1 MFWVSN
7 YLLLSI
13 KPRSNR
19 LLWIFID
26 PQASWLCRK
35 REKMSE
41 IPREILSVG
50 DLNRAIA
57 SSLEERFDTVWVSG
71 EISNFKAYDSGHWY
85 FSLKDEEGQIRC
97 VMFRGRNGQVGFMPQ
112 SGDLVEV
119 AANLGFY
126 VPRGDIQLTVQSMR
140 RAGMGGLYEAFLKLK
155 AKLAKEGLFD
165 AERKREIPTHPR
177 AIGIITSPQAA
188 ALKDVLSTLDR
199 RAPHIP
205 IVIYP
210 TLVQGPD
217 APAGIISALK
227 AAEKENAVDVILL
240 VRGGGSIE
248 DLWAFNDEKLAYAI
262 AASPIPIVS
271 GVGHETDVT
280 IADFVADLRAPTPT
294 GAAELAAPRRD
305 QMLQELDAIM
315 QALLQRVSQRVEREA
330 QTLDQLALR
339 LSHALPNPDRMREQ
353 ISNWQK
359 QLNQAW
365 LVRVENWKR
374 NQTHYQSQL
383 EMLNPQRTLERGY
396 AVILSGKGKSREEQV
411 MQAVRN
417 PNELNTEGVFEVR
430 LAEGRADVQFEK
442 VDSQQS
448 S

>member
-1 MFWVSN
+1 
-7 YLLLSI
+7 
-13 KPRSNR
+13 
-19 LLWIFID
+19 
-26 PQASWLCRK
+26 
-35 REKMSE
+35 MSE
-41 IPREILSVG
+41 ISRQILTVG
-50 DLNRAIA
+50 DLNHAIA
-57 SSLEERFDTVWVSG
+57 ASLEERFDTVLVRG

-119 AANLGFY
+119 SANLGIY
-126 VPRGDIQLTVQSMR
+126 VPRGDIQLTIQSLR

-165 AERKREIPTHPR
+165 VDRKREIPIHPR
-177 AIGIITSPQAA
+177 SIGIITSPQAA
-188 ALKDVLSTLDR
+188 ALKDVLSTLAR

-217 APAGIISALK
+217 APAGIIAALK
-227 AAEKENAVDVILL
+227 AAEKENTVDVILL

-248 DLWAFNDEKLAYAI
+248 DLWAFNDEQLAYAI
-262 AASPIPIVS
+262 TQSSIPVVS

-305 QMLQELDAIM
+305 QMLQELETVKQNM
-315 QALLQRVSQRVEREA
+315 LQRVRQRVEREA

-339 LSHALPNPDRMREQ
+339 LAHALPNPDRMREQ
-353 ISNWQK
+353 ITSWQ
-359 QLNQAW
+359 QRLNQAW
-365 LVRVENWKR
+365 SVRMDSWKR
-374 NQTHYQSQL
+374 NQEHFQSQL

-396 AVILSGKGKSREEQV
+396 AVVLNITDGV
-411 MQAVRN
+411 HAVRA
-417 PNELNTEGVFEVR
+417 PGDLQVGPDYEIR
-430 LAEGRADVQFEK
+430 LAMGAAVVKLGQVK
-442 VDSQQS
+442 SN
-448 S
+448 

>member
-1 MFWVSN
+1 
-7 YLLLSI
+7 
-13 KPRSNR
+13 
-19 LLWIFID
+19 
-26 PQASWLCRK
+26 
-35 REKMSE
+35 MSE
-41 IPREILSVG
+41 ISREVLSVG

-57 SSLEERFDTVWVSG
+57 SSLEAQFDTVLVSG

-119 AANLGFY
+119 SASLGMY
-126 VPRGDIQLTVQSMR
+126 VPRGDVQLTIQSLR
-140 RAGMGGLYEAFLKLK
+140 KAGMGGLYEAFLKLK
-155 AKLAKEGLFD
+155 AKLAKAGLFD
-165 AERKREIPTHPR
+165 QERKQAIPSHPR

-188 ALKDVLSTLDR
+188 ALKDVLSTLQR
-199 RAPHIP
+199 RSPHIP

-217 APAGIISALK
+217 APAGIISAIQ
-227 AAEKENAVDVILL
+227 NANQEAVVDVILL

-248 DLWAFNDEKLAYAI
+248 DLWAFNDEHLAYAI
-262 AASPIPIVS
+262 ADSVIPIVS

-294 GAAELAAPRRD
+294 GAAELAAPRKD
-305 QMLQELDAIM
+305 QLLQELEAIE
-315 QALLQRVSQRVEREA
+315 QALYQRLTQRVEREA

-353 ISNWQK
+353 ITSWQTRL
-359 QLNQAW
+359 QQAW
-365 LVRVENWKR
+365 SVQIDNFKR
-374 NQTHYQSQL
+374 NQNHYQLQL

-396 AVILSGKGKSREEQV
+396 AVILNPE
-411 MQAVRN
+411 MQAIRN
-417 PNELNTEGVFEVR
+417 PKDLNTQQPFEVR
-430 LAEGRADVQFEK
+430 LAEGVAQVQFEK
-442 VDSQQS
+442 INT
-448 S
+448 

>member
-1 MFWVSN
+1 
-7 YLLLSI
+7 
-13 KPRSNR
+13 
-19 LLWIFID
+19 
-26 PQASWLCRK
+26 
-35 REKMSE
+35 MSE
-41 IPREILSVG
+41 ISREILSVG

-57 SSLEERFDTVWVSG
+57 ASLEDRFDTVWVSG

-119 AANLGFY
+119 SANVAMY
-126 VPRGDIQLTVQSMR
+126 VPRGDIQLTIQTLR

-165 AERKREIPTHPR
+165 EDRKREIPTHPR

-188 ALKDVLSTLDR
+188 ALKDVLSTLAR
-199 RAPHIP
+199 RSPHIP

-210 TLVQGPD
+210 TLVQGPE
-217 APAGIISALK
+217 APAGIIAALN
-227 AAEKENAVDVILL
+227 AANAEQAVDVILL

-248 DLWAFNDEKLAYAI
+248 DLWAFNDEQLAYAI
-262 AASPIPIVS
+262 SDSEIPVVS
-271 GVGHETDVT
+271 GVGHETDFT

-305 QMLQELDAIM
+305 QMLAELDAIM
-315 QALLQRVSQRVEREA
+315 AALLQRIHQRVEREA

-353 ISNWQK
+353 INSWRQRL
-359 QLNQAW
+359 QQAW
-365 LVRVENWKR
+365 SVRMENWKR
-374 NQTHYQSQL
+374 NQGHYQSQL

-396 AVILSGKGKSREEQV
+396 AVV
-411 MQAVRN
+411 
-417 PNELNTEGVFEVR
+417 LNVKEGLHAARKPSDLETCAEYEIR
-430 LAEGRADVQFEK
+430 LAEGAAIVQFETVK
-442 VDSQQS
+442 TLK
-448 S
+448 

>member
-1 MFWVSN
+1 
-7 YLLLSI
+7 
-13 KPRSNR
+13 
-19 LLWIFID
+19 
-26 PQASWLCRK
+26 
-35 REKMSE
+35 MSE
-41 IPREILSVG
+41 ISREVLSVG

-57 SSLEERFDTVWVSG
+57 SSLEAQFDTVLVSG

-119 AANLGFY
+119 SASLGMY
-126 VPRGDIQLTVQSMR
+126 VPRGDVQLTIQSLR
-140 RAGMGGLYEAFLKLK
+140 KAGMGGLYEAFLKLK
-155 AKLAKEGLFD
+155 AKLAKAGLFD
-165 AERKREIPTHPR
+165 QERKRAIPSHPR

-188 ALKDVLSTLDR
+188 ALKDVLSTLQR
-199 RAPHIP
+199 RSPHIP

-217 APAGIISALK
+217 APSGII
-227 AAEKENAVDVILL
+227 AAIQNANQEAVVDVILL

-248 DLWAFNDEKLAYAI
+248 DLWAFNDEQLAYAI
-262 AASPIPIVS
+262 VDSAIPIVS

-294 GAAELAAPRRD
+294 GAAELAAPRKD
-305 QMLQELDAIM
+305 QLLQELEAIE
-315 QALLQRVSQRVEREA
+315 QALYQRLMQRVEREA

-353 ISNWQK
+353 ITSWQTRL
-359 QLNQAW
+359 QQAW
-365 LVRVENWKR
+365 SVQIDNFKR
-374 NQTHYQSQL
+374 NQNHYQLQL

-396 AVILSGKGKSREEQV
+396 AVILNPE
-411 MQAVRN
+411 MQAIRK
-417 PNELNTEGVFEVR
+417 PKDLNTQQPFEVR
-430 LAEGRADVQFEK
+430 LAEGVAQVQFEK
-442 VDSQQS
+442 INT
-448 S
+448 

>member
-1 MFWVSN
+1 
-7 YLLLSI
+7 
-13 KPRSNR
+13 
-19 LLWIFID
+19 
-26 PQASWLCRK
+26 
-35 REKMSE
+35 MSE
-41 IPREILSVG
+41 ISREVLSVG

-57 SSLEERFDTVWVSG
+57 SSLEAQFDTVLVSG

-119 AANLGFY
+119 SASLGMY
-126 VPRGDIQLTVQSMR
+126 VPRGDVQLTIQSLR
-140 RAGMGGLYEAFLKLK
+140 KAGMGGLYEAFLKLK
-155 AKLAKEGLFD
+155 AKLAKAGLFD
-165 AERKREIPTHPR
+165 QERKQAIPSHPR

-188 ALKDVLSTLDR
+188 ALKDVLSTLQR
-199 RAPHIP
+199 RSPHIP

-217 APAGIISALK
+217 APAGIISAIQN
-227 AAEKENAVDVILL
+227 ANQEAAVDVILL

-248 DLWAFNDEKLAYAI
+248 DLWAFNDEHLAYAI
-262 AASPIPIVS
+262 ADSVMPIVS

-294 GAAELAAPRRD
+294 GAAELAAPRKD
-305 QMLQELDAIM
+305 QLLQELEAIE
-315 QALLQRVSQRVEREA
+315 QALYQRLMQRVEREA

-353 ISNWQK
+353 ITSWQTRL
-359 QLNQAW
+359 QQAW
-365 LVRVENWKR
+365 SVQIDNFKR
-374 NQTHYQSQL
+374 NQNHYQLQL

-396 AVILSGKGKSREEQV
+396 AVILNPE
-411 MQAVRN
+411 MQAIRK
-417 PNELNTEGVFEVR
+417 PKDLNTQQPFEVR
-430 LAEGRADVQFEK
+430 LAEGVAQVQFEK
-442 VDSQQS
+442 IKT
-448 S
+448 

>member
-1 MFWVSN
+1 
-7 YLLLSI
+7 
-13 KPRSNR
+13 
-19 LLWIFID
+19 
-26 PQASWLCRK
+26 
-35 REKMSE
+35 MSE
-41 IPREILSVG
+41 ISREILSVG

-57 SSLEERFDTVWVSG
+57 ASLEDRFDTVWVSG

-119 AANLGFY
+119 SANLGMY
-126 VPRGDIQLTVQSMR
+126 VPRGDIQLTIQTLR

-165 AERKREIPTHPR
+165 EDRKREIPTHPR
-177 AIGIITSPQAA
+177 SIGIITSPQAA
-188 ALKDVLSTLDR
+188 ALKDVLSTLAR

-217 APAGIISALK
+217 APAGIIKALK
-227 AAEKENAVDVILL
+227 ASEKEKAVDVILL

-248 DLWAFNDEKLAYAI
+248 DLWAFNDEQLAYAI
-262 AASPIPIVS
+262 ADSTIPVVS
-271 GVGHETDVT
+271 GVGHETDFT

-294 GAAELAAPRRD
+294 GAAELAAPRKD
-305 QMLQELDAIM
+305 QLLQELDAIM
-315 QALLQRVSQRVEREA
+315 QALLQRIYQRVEREA

-353 ISNWQK
+353 INSWQ
-359 QLNQAW
+359 QRLNQAW
-365 LVRVENWKR
+365 SVRLESWKK

-383 EMLNPQRTLERGY
+383 EMLNPQRTFERGY
-396 AVILSGKGKSREEQV
+396 AVILNKAGEQLH
-411 MQAVRN
+411 AVRKPADLKTN
-417 PNELNTEGVFEVR
+417 DVYQIR
-430 LAEGRADVQFEK
+430 LAEGEAEVQFAEISK
-442 VDSQQS
+442 K
-448 S
+448 

>member
-1 MFWVSN
+1 
-7 YLLLSI
+7 
-13 KPRSNR
+13 
-19 LLWIFID
+19 
-26 PQASWLCRK
+26 
-35 REKMSE
+35 MSE
-41 IPREILSVG
+41 ISREILSVG

-57 SSLEERFDTVWVSG
+57 SSLEERFDAVWVSG

-119 AANLGFY
+119 SANLGMY
-126 VPRGDIQLTVQSMR
+126 IPRGDIQLTIQTLR

-165 AERKREIPTHPR
+165 DERKREIPAHPR
-177 AIGIITSPQAA
+177 SIGIVTSPQAA
-188 ALKDVLSTLDR
+188 ALKDVLSTLAR

-210 TLVQGPD
+210 TLVQGSD

-248 DLWAFNDEKLAYAI
+248 DLWAFNDEQLAYAI
-262 AASPIPIVS
+262 AQSPIPIVS
-271 GVGHETDVT
+271 GVGHETDFT

-315 QALLQRVSQRVEREA
+315 QALLQRINQRVEREA

-353 ISNWQK
+353 IQGWQ
-359 QLNQAW
+359 QRLNQAW
-365 LVRVENWKR
+365 AVRTQNWKL
-374 NQTHYQSQL
+374 NQTHYKSQL

-396 AVILSGKGKSREEQV
+396 AVILSKEKDQV
-411 MQAVRN
+411 HAVRN
-417 PNELNTEGVFEVR
+417 PNELNTERAFEIR
-430 LAEGRADVQFEK
+430 LAEGLAEVELSK
-442 VDSQQS
+442 VLRK
-448 S
+448 

>member
-1 MFWVSN
+1 
-7 YLLLSI
+7 
-13 KPRSNR
+13 
-19 LLWIFID
+19 
-26 PQASWLCRK
+26 
-35 REKMSE
+35 MSE
-41 IPREILSVG
+41 ISREVLSVG

-57 SSLEERFDTVWVSG
+57 ASLEARFDSIWVSG

-119 AANLGFY
+119 SASLGLY
-126 VPRGDIQLTVQSMR
+126 VPRGDIQLTIQTLR

-165 AERKREIPTHPR
+165 VERKRDIPTHPR
-177 AIGIITSPQAA
+177 AIGIVTSPQAA
-188 ALKDVLSTLDR
+188 ALKDVLSTLAR

-217 APAGIISALK
+217 APAGIIAALK
-227 AAEKENAVDVILL
+227 AAQQEEVVDVILL

-248 DLWAFNDEKLAYAI
+248 DLWAFNDEQLAYAI
-262 AASPIPIVS
+262 AACAIPVVS
-271 GVGHETDVT
+271 GVGHETDIT

-294 GAAELAAPRRD
+294 GAAELAAPRKD
-305 QMLQELDAIM
+305 QMLQELAAIQ
-315 QALLQRVSQRVEREA
+315 QALLQRVNQRVEREA

-339 LSHALPNPDRMREQ
+339 LSHALPNPERMREQ
-353 ISNWQK
+353 ISAWQ
-359 QLNQAW
+359 QRLIQAW
-365 LVRVENWKR
+365 SVRVDSWQR
-374 NQTHYQSQL
+374 NQKHYQSQL

-396 AVILSGKGKSREEQV
+396 AVILGKAGHS
-411 MQAVRN
+411 MQAVRD
-417 PNELNTEGVFEVR
+417 PKQLNTKEAFEVR
-430 LAEGRADVQFEK
+430 LAKGQIEVEFSKIKLNPET
-442 VDSQQS
+442 
-448 S
+448 

>member
-1 MFWVSN
+1 
-7 YLLLSI
+7 
-13 KPRSNR
+13 
-19 LLWIFID
+19 
-26 PQASWLCRK
+26 
-35 REKMSE
+35 MSE
-41 IPREILSVG
+41 ISREILSVG

-57 SSLEERFDTVWVSG
+57 ASLEDRFDTVWVSG

-119 AANLGFY
+119 SASLGMY
-126 VPRGDIQLTVQSMR
+126 VPRGDIQLTIQTLR

-165 AERKREIPTHPR
+165 EDRKREIPTHPR
-177 AIGIITSPQAA
+177 SIGIVTSPQAA
-188 ALKDVLSTLDR
+188 ALKDVLSTLAR

-217 APAGIISALK
+217 APAGIIAALK
-227 AAEKENAVDVILL
+227 AAEKEKAVDVILL

-248 DLWAFNDEKLAYAI
+248 DLWAFNDEQLAYAI
-262 AASPIPIVS
+262 ASSLIPVVS
-271 GVGHETDVT
+271 GVGHETDFT

-305 QMLQELDAIM
+305 QMLQELDSLM
-315 QALLQRVSQRVEREA
+315 QALLQRISQRIEREA

-353 ISNWQK
+353 ITSWRQR
-359 QLNQAW
+359 LNQAW
-365 LVRVENWKR
+365 SVRIENWKR

-396 AVILSGKGKSREEQV
+396 SVILSRENNLV
-411 MQAVRN
+411 RAVRG
-417 PNELNTEGVFEVR
+417 PAELNTEKVFQIQMADGEAEIQ
-430 LAEGRADVQFEK
+430 LAKIKIGQKSAMDN
-442 VDSQQS
+442 S
-448 S
+448 

>member
-1 MFWVSN
+1 
-7 YLLLSI
+7 
-13 KPRSNR
+13 
-19 LLWIFID
+19 
-26 PQASWLCRK
+26 
-35 REKMSE
+35 MSE
-41 IPREILSVG
+41 ISREILSVG

-57 SSLEERFDTVWVSG
+57 ASLEERFDSIWVSG

-119 AANLGFY
+119 SANLGLY
-126 VPRGDIQLTVQSMR
+126 VPRGDIQLTIQTLR

-177 AIGIITSPQAA
+177 SIGIITSPQAA
-188 ALKDVLSTLDR
+188 ALKDVLSTLAR

-227 AAEKENAVDVILL
+227 AAEKEKAVDVILL

-262 AASPIPIVS
+262 AESSIPIVS

-305 QMLQELDAIM
+305 QMLQELGAIM
-315 QALLQRVSQRVEREA
+315 QALLQRVNQRIEREA

-353 ISNWQK
+353 IYGWQ
-359 QLNQAW
+359 QRLNQAW
-365 LVRVENWKR
+365 TVRVQSWQR
-374 NQTHYQSQL
+374 NQTHYQLQL

-396 AVILSGKGKSREEQV
+396 AVILSKNEQA
-411 MQAVRN
+411 MQAVRDSTQ
-417 PNELNTEGVFEVR
+417 LNTEAVYQVR
-430 LAEGRADVQFEK
+430 LAKGQAVVQFAK
-442 VDSQQS
+442 VSLEP
-448 S
+448 

>member
-1 MFWVSN
+1 
-7 YLLLSI
+7 
-13 KPRSNR
+13 
-19 LLWIFID
+19 
-26 PQASWLCRK
+26 
-35 REKMSE
+35 MSE
-41 IPREILSVG
+41 ISREILTVG

-57 SSLEERFDTVWVSG
+57 ASLEERFDSVWVSG

-119 AANLGFY
+119 SANLGLY
-126 VPRGDIQLTVQSMR
+126 VPRGDIQLTIQTLR

-165 AERKREIPTHPR
+165 AERKREIPSHPR
-177 AIGIITSPQAA
+177 SIGIVTSPQAA
-188 ALKDVLSTLDR
+188 ALKDVLSTLAR

-217 APAGIISALK
+217 APAGIIAALK
-227 AAEKENAVDVILL
+227 AAEKEKAVDVILL

-262 AASPIPIVS
+262 AQSSIPIVS

-294 GAAELAAPRRD
+294 GAAELAAPRKD
-305 QMLQELDAIM
+305 QMLQELDAIK
-315 QALLQRVSQRVEREA
+315 QALLQRMNQRIEREA

-353 ISNWQK
+353 IVNWQ
-359 QLNQAW
+359 QRLSQAW
-365 LVRVENWKR
+365 VVRMESWNR
-374 NQTHYQSQL
+374 NQSHYKSQL

-396 AVILSGKGKSREEQV
+396 AVILSKEGLA
-411 MQAVRN
+411 MHAVRN
-417 PNELNTEGVFEVR
+417 PKELNDEQLFQVQ
-430 LAEGRADVQFEK
+430 LAEGQVEVQFAKIEAH
-442 VDSQQS
+442 
-448 S
+448 

>member
-1 MFWVSN
+1 
-7 YLLLSI
+7 
-13 KPRSNR
+13 
-19 LLWIFID
+19 
-26 PQASWLCRK
+26 
-35 REKMSE
+35 MSE
-41 IPREILSVG
+41 ISRGILSVG

-71 EISNFKAYDSGHWY
+71 EVSNFKAYDSGHWY

-112 SGDLVEV
+112 SGGLVEV

-165 AERKREIPTHPR
+165 LENKRPIPTHPR
-177 AIGIITSPQAA
+177 AIGIVTSPQAA
-188 ALKDVLSTLDR
+188 ALKDVLSTLAR

-227 AAEKENAVDVILL
+227 ASEKENTVDVILL

-262 AASPIPIVS
+262 AQSPIPIVS

-305 QMLQELDAIM
+305 QMLQELDALM

-353 ISNWQK
+353 ISGWQK
-359 QLNQAW
+359 RLNQAW
-365 LVRVENWKR
+365 SVRVENWKR
-374 NQTHYQSQL
+374 DQGHFQSQL

-396 AVILSGKGKSREEQV
+396 AVILSNKGKSKEEQE
-411 MQAVRN
+411 MHAVRN
-417 PNELNTEGVFEVR
+417 PNELNTENPFQVR
-430 LAEGRADVQFEK
+430 LAEGQVEVKFAKLESMK
-442 VDSQQS
+442 
-448 S
+448 

>member
-1 MFWVSN
+1 
-7 YLLLSI
+7 
-13 KPRSNR
+13 
-19 LLWIFID
+19 
-26 PQASWLCRK
+26 
-35 REKMSE
+35 MSE
-41 IPREILSVG
+41 ISREVLSVG

-57 SSLEERFDTVWVSG
+57 SSLEAQFDTVLVSG

-119 AANLGFY
+119 SASLGMY
-126 VPRGDIQLTVQSMR
+126 VPRGDVQLTIQSLR
-140 RAGMGGLYEAFLKLK
+140 KAGMGGLYEAFLKLK
-155 AKLAKEGLFD
+155 AKLAKAGLFD
-165 AERKREIPTHPR
+165 QERKQAIPSHPR

-188 ALKDVLSTLDR
+188 ALKDVLSTLQR
-199 RAPHIP
+199 RSPHIP

-217 APAGIISALK
+217 APSGII
-227 AAEKENAVDVILL
+227 AAIQNANQEAVVDVILL

-248 DLWAFNDEKLAYAI
+248 DLWAFNDEQLAYAI
-262 AASPIPIVS
+262 VDSAIPIVS

-294 GAAELAAPRRD
+294 GAAELAAPRKD
-305 QMLQELDAIM
+305 QLLQELEAIE
-315 QALLQRVSQRVEREA
+315 QALYQRLMQRVEREA

-353 ISNWQK
+353 ITSWQTRL
-359 QLNQAW
+359 QQAW
-365 LVRVENWKR
+365 SVQIDNFKR
-374 NQTHYQSQL
+374 NQNHYQLQL

-396 AVILSGKGKSREEQV
+396 AVILNPE
-411 MQAVRN
+411 MQAIRK
-417 PNELNTEGVFEVR
+417 PKDLNTQQPFEVR
-430 LAEGRADVQFEK
+430 LAEGVAQVQFEK
-442 VDSQQS
+442 IKT
-448 S
+448 

>member
-1 MFWVSN
+1 
-7 YLLLSI
+7 
-13 KPRSNR
+13 
-19 LLWIFID
+19 
-26 PQASWLCRK
+26 
-35 REKMSE
+35 MSE
-41 IPREILSVG
+41 ISREILSVG

-57 SSLEERFDTVWVSG
+57 ASLEDRFDTVWVSG

-119 AANLGFY
+119 SASLGMY
-126 VPRGDIQLTVQSMR
+126 VPRGDIQLTIQTLR
-140 RAGMGGLYEAFLKLK
+140 RAGVGGLYEAFLKLK

-165 AERKREIPTHPR
+165 EERKREIPTHPR
-177 AIGIITSPQAA
+177 SIGIITSPQAA
-188 ALKDVLSTLDR
+188 ALKDVLSTLAR

-217 APAGIISALK
+217 APGGIISALK
-227 AAEKENAVDVILL
+227 AAEKENVVDVILL

-248 DLWAFNDEKLAYAI
+248 DLWAFNDEQLAYAI
-262 AASPIPIVS
+262 AQSPIPVVS
-271 GVGHETDVT
+271 GVGHETDFT
-280 IADFVADLRAPTPT
+280 IADFVSDLRAPTPT

-315 QALLQRVSQRVEREA
+315 QALLQRINQRVEREA

-353 ISNWQK
+353 IQGWQ
-359 QLNQAW
+359 QRLNQAW
-365 LVRVENWKR
+365 SVRVGNWKR
-374 NQTHYQSQL
+374 NQLHYQAQL

-396 AVILSGKGKSREEQV
+396 AVILSKEESQLH
-411 MQAVRN
+411 AVRK
-417 PNELNTEGVFEVR
+417 PNELNTENVFQVR
-430 LAEGRADVQFEK
+430 LAEGETEVKFSEVRQ
-442 VDSQQS
+442 
-448 S
+448 

>member
-1 MFWVSN
+1 
-7 YLLLSI
+7 
-13 KPRSNR
+13 
-19 LLWIFID
+19 
-26 PQASWLCRK
+26 
-35 REKMSE
+35 MSE
-41 IPREILSVG
+41 ISREILSVG

-165 AERKREIPTHPR
+165 VENKRPIPTHPR
-177 AIGIITSPQAA
+177 SIGIITSPQAA
-188 ALKDVLSTLDR
+188 ALKDVLSTLAR

-210 TLVQGPD
+210 SLVQGPD

-227 AAEKENAVDVILL
+227 AAEKEHAVDVILL

-248 DLWAFNDEKLAYAI
+248 DLWAFNDEQLAYAI
-262 AASPIPIVS
+262 AQSPIPIVS

-353 ISNWQK
+353 ISGWQK
-359 QLNQAW
+359 RLNQAW

-374 NQTHYQSQL
+374 DQSHFQSQL

-396 AVILSGKGKSREEQV
+396 AVILSKEERA
-411 MQAVRN
+411 MHAVRS
-417 PNELNTEGVFEVR
+417 PNELNTESVFQVR
-430 LAEGRADVQFEK
+430 LAEGRVEVEFSK
-442 VDSQQS
+442 VKES
-448 S
+448 

>member
-1 MFWVSN
+1 
-7 YLLLSI
+7 
-13 KPRSNR
+13 
-19 LLWIFID
+19 
-26 PQASWLCRK
+26 
-35 REKMSE
+35 MSE
-41 IPREILSVG
+41 ISREILSVG

-57 SSLEERFDTVWVSG
+57 ASLEDRFDTVWVSG

-119 AANLGFY
+119 SASLGMY
-126 VPRGDIQLTVQSMR
+126 MPRGDIQLTIQTLR

-165 AERKREIPTHPR
+165 EERKREIPSHPR
-177 AIGIITSPQAA
+177 SIGIVTSPQAA
-188 ALKDVLSTLDR
+188 ALKDVLSTLAR

-227 AAEKENAVDVILL
+227 SAEKENAVDVILL

-248 DLWAFNDEKLAYAI
+248 DLWAFNDERLAYAI
-262 AASPIPIVS
+262 VDSSIPVVS
-271 GVGHETDVT
+271 GVGHETDFT

-294 GAAELAAPRRD
+294 GAAELAAPRKD

-315 QALLQRVSQRVEREA
+315 QALLQRIYQRIEREE

-353 ISNWQK
+353 ITSWQ
-359 QLNQAW
+359 QRLNQAW
-365 LVRVENWKR
+365 SVRMENWKR

-396 AVILSGKGKSREEQV
+396 AVILGKDNGESY
-411 MQAVRN
+411 AVRK
-417 PNELNTEGVFEVR
+417 PDELVAGQEY
-430 LAEGRADVQFEK
+430 LIQIAEGNTSVELAK
-442 VDSQQS
+442 VTDLKQATE
-448 S
+448 

>member
-1 MFWVSN
+1 
-7 YLLLSI
+7 
-13 KPRSNR
+13 
-19 LLWIFID
+19 
-26 PQASWLCRK
+26 
-35 REKMSE
+35 MSE
-41 IPREILSVG
+41 ISREILTVG

-57 SSLEERFDTVWVSG
+57 ASLEERFDSVWVSG

-119 AANLGFY
+119 SANLGLY
-126 VPRGDIQLTVQSMR
+126 VPRGDIQLTIQTLR

-177 AIGIITSPQAA
+177 SIGIITSPQAA
-188 ALKDVLSTLDR
+188 ALKDVLSTLAR

-217 APAGIISALK
+217 APAGIIAALK
-227 AAEKENAVDVILL
+227 AAEKEKVVDVILL

-262 AASPIPIVS
+262 AQSSIPIVS

-294 GAAELAAPRRD
+294 GAAELAAPRKD

-315 QALLQRVSQRVEREA
+315 QALSQRIHQHIEREA

-353 ISNWQK
+353 IVNWQ
-359 QLNQAW
+359 QRLSQAW
-365 LVRVENWKR
+365 VVRVESWNR
-374 NQTHYQSQL
+374 NQSHYKSQL

-396 AVILSGKGKSREEQV
+396 AVILSKEELA
-411 MQAVRN
+411 MHAVRN
-417 PNELNTEGVFEVR
+417 PKELNAEQLFQVR
-430 LAEGRADVQFEK
+430 LAEGQVEVQFAKIE
-442 VDSQQS
+442 VH
-448 S
+448 

>member
-1 MFWVSN
+1 
-7 YLLLSI
+7 
-13 KPRSNR
+13 
-19 LLWIFID
+19 
-26 PQASWLCRK
+26 
-35 REKMSE
+35 
-41 IPREILSVG
+41 
-50 DLNRAIA
+50 
-57 SSLEERFDTVWVSG
+57 
-71 EISNFKAYDSGHWY
+71 
-85 FSLKDEEGQIRC
+85 
-97 VMFRGRNGQVGFMPQ
+97 MPQ

-119 AANLGFY
+119 SANLGLY
-126 VPRGDIQLTVQSMR
+126 VPRGDIQLTIQTLR

-177 AIGIITSPQAA
+177 SIGIITSPQAA
-188 ALKDVLSTLDR
+188 ALKDVLSTLAR

-217 APAGIISALK
+217 APAGIIAALK
-227 AAEKENAVDVILL
+227 AAEKEKVVDVILL

-262 AASPIPIVS
+262 AQSSVPIVS

-294 GAAELAAPRRD
+294 GAAELAAPRKD
-305 QMLQELDAIM
+305 QMLQELDAIK
-315 QALLQRVSQRVEREA
+315 QALLQRMNQRIEREA

-353 ISNWQK
+353 IVNWQ
-359 QLNQAW
+359 QRLSQAW
-365 LVRVENWKR
+365 VVRMESWNR
-374 NQTHYQSQL
+374 NQSHYKSQL

-396 AVILSGKGKSREEQV
+396 AVILSKEGLA
-411 MQAVRN
+411 MHAVRN
-417 PNELNTEGVFEVR
+417 PKELNDEQLFQVQ
-430 LAEGRADVQFEK
+430 LAEGQVEVQFAKIEAH
-442 VDSQQS
+442 
-448 S
+448 

>member
-1 MFWVSN
+1 
-7 YLLLSI
+7 
-13 KPRSNR
+13 
-19 LLWIFID
+19 
-26 PQASWLCRK
+26 
-35 REKMSE
+35 
-41 IPREILSVG
+41 
-50 DLNRAIA
+50 
-57 SSLEERFDTVWVSG
+57 
-71 EISNFKAYDSGHWY
+71 
-85 FSLKDEEGQIRC
+85 
-97 VMFRGRNGQVGFMPQ
+97 RNGQVGFMPQ

-119 AANLGFY
+119 AANVGFY

-165 AERKREIPTHPR
+165 AENKHPIPTHPR
-177 AIGIITSPQAA
+177 AIGIVTSPQAA
-188 ALKDVLSTLDR
+188 ALKDVLSTLGR

-217 APAGIISALK
+217 APAGIIAAFK
-227 AAEKENAVDVILL
+227 NAEKENTVDVILL

-248 DLWAFNDEKLAYAI
+248 DLWAFNDEQLAYAI
-262 AASPIPIVS
+262 SQSSIPIVS

-353 ISNWQK
+353 ISGWQK
-359 QLNQAW
+359 RLNQAW

-374 NQTHYQSQL
+374 DQSHFQSQL

-396 AVILSGKGKSREEQV
+396 AVILSKEEQA
-411 MQAVRN
+411 MHAVRG
-417 PNELNTEGVFEVR
+417 PNELNTESVFELR
-430 LAEGRADVQFEK
+430 LAEGRVEVEFSKISHADK
-442 VDSQQS
+442 
-448 S
+448 

>member
-1 MFWVSN
+1 
-7 YLLLSI
+7 
-13 KPRSNR
+13 
-19 LLWIFID
+19 
-26 PQASWLCRK
+26 
-35 REKMSE
+35 MSE
-41 IPREILSVG
+41 ISREILSVG

-57 SSLEERFDTVWVSG
+57 ASLEDRFDTVWVSG

-119 AANLGFY
+119 SASLGMY
-126 VPRGDIQLTVQSMR
+126 VPRGDIQLTIQTLR

-165 AERKREIPTHPR
+165 EDRKRDIPTHPR
-177 AIGIITSPQAA
+177 SIGIITSPQAA
-188 ALKDVLSTLDR
+188 ALKDVLSTLAR

-217 APAGIISALK
+217 APAGLIAALK
-227 AAEKENAVDVILL
+227 AANKENAENAVDVILL

-248 DLWAFNDEKLAYAI
+248 DLWAFNNEQLAYAI
-262 AASPIPIVS
+262 ASSSIPVVS
-271 GVGHETDVT
+271 GVGHETDFT

-294 GAAELAAPRRD
+294 GAAELAAPRKD
-305 QMLQELDAIM
+305 QLLQELDAIQ
-315 QALLQRVSQRVEREA
+315 QALLQRINRRLEREA

-339 LSHALPNPDRMREQ
+339 LGHALPNPDRMREQ
-353 ISNWQK
+353 ITGWQLR
-359 QLNQAW
+359 LNQAW
-365 LVRVENWKR
+365 SVRMESWKR
-374 NQTHYQSQL
+374 NQSHYQSQL

-396 AVILSGKGKSREEQV
+396 AVILSKDNEKLH
-411 MQAVRN
+411 AVRK
-417 PNELNTEGVFEVR
+417 PSELNTEQGYQIR
-430 LAEGRADVQFEK
+430 LAEGQAEVRLSEVLREP
-442 VDSQQS
+442 
-448 S
+448 

>member
-1 MFWVSN
+1 
-7 YLLLSI
+7 
-13 KPRSNR
+13 
-19 LLWIFID
+19 
-26 PQASWLCRK
+26 
-35 REKMSE
+35 MSE
-41 IPREILSVG
+41 IPREMLSVG

-57 SSLEERFDTVWVSG
+57 SSLEERFDTVWVGG

-155 AKLAKEGLFD
+155 AKLANEGLFD
-165 AERKREIPTHPR
+165 AENKHPIPTHPR
-177 AIGIITSPQAA
+177 SIGIITSPQAA
-188 ALKDVLSTLDR
+188 ALKDVLSTLAR

-227 AAEKENAVDVILL
+227 AAEKENTVDVILL

-248 DLWAFNDEKLAYAI
+248 DLWAFNDEQLAYAI
-262 AASPIPIVS
+262 VQSPIPIVS

-315 QALLQRVSQRVEREA
+315 QALLQRVNQRVEREA

-353 ISNWQK
+353 ITGWQK
-359 QLNQAW
+359 RLNQAW
-365 LVRVENWKR
+365 IVRVENWKR
-374 NQTHYQSQL
+374 DQVHFQSQL

-396 AVILSGKGKSREEQV
+396 AVILSNQENSKEVRAIH
-411 MQAVRN
+411 AVRN
-417 PNELNTEGVFEVR
+417 PNELNTENVFQVR
-430 LAEGRADVQFEK
+430 LAEGQVEVEFSEVR
-442 VDSQQS
+442 SQK
-448 S
+448 

>member
-1 MFWVSN
+1 
-7 YLLLSI
+7 
-13 KPRSNR
+13 
-19 LLWIFID
+19 
-26 PQASWLCRK
+26 
-35 REKMSE
+35 MSE
-41 IPREILSVG
+41 ISREILSVG

-57 SSLEERFDTVWVSG
+57 QSLEDRFDTVWVSG

-119 AANLGFY
+119 SASLGMY
-126 VPRGDIQLTVQSMR
+126 VPRGDIQLTIQTLR

-165 AERKREIPTHPR
+165 EERKREIPTHPR
-177 AIGIITSPQAA
+177 SIGIITSPQAA
-188 ALKDVLSTLDR
+188 ALKDVLSTLAR

-217 APAGIISALK
+217 APSGIIAALK
-227 AAEKENAVDVILL
+227 AANQESAENAVDVILL

-248 DLWAFNDEKLAYAI
+248 DLWAFNDEQLAYAI
-262 AASPIPIVS
+262 AQSPIPVVS
-271 GVGHETDVT
+271 GVGHETDFT

-294 GAAELAAPRRD
+294 GAAELAAPRKD
-305 QMLQELDAIM
+305 QLLQELSAIQ
-315 QALLQRVSQRVEREA
+315 QALLQRVNQRVEREA

-339 LSHALPNPDRMREQ
+339 LNHALPNPDRMREQ
-353 ISNWQK
+353 MNSWQ
-359 QLNQAW
+359 QRLGQAW
-365 LVRVENWKR
+365 LVRMDNWKR
-374 NQTHYQSQL
+374 NQSHYQLQL

-396 AVILSGKGKSREEQV
+396 AVILSKEENQLH
-411 MQAVRN
+411 AIRK
-417 PNELNTEGVFEVR
+417 PNELNTEHAFQIR
-430 LAEGRADVQFEK
+430 LAKGQAEVHFATVEPIENT
-442 VDSQQS
+442 
-448 S
+448 